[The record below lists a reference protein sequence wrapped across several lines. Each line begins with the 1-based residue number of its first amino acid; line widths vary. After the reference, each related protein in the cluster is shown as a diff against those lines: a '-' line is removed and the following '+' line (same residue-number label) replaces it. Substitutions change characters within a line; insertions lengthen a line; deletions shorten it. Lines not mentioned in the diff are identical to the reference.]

1 MAVAAG
7 FSPLAIG
14 AETIGSIITPATRA
28 ALYALKPTVGL
39 QDMAGSYSLTDFF
52 DSPGP
57 MAKCA
62 ADVQG
67 LLEIMLCTKFL
78 GSGIGEW
85 KDVSIGFA
93 DPQVWKM
100 AEAMCRQHEGTAE
113 EMVSLGWVTTG
124 RKFC

>member
-14 AETIGSIITPATRA
+14 AETIGSIITPASRA
-28 ALYALKPTVGL
+28 ALYALKPTIGL

-57 MAKCA
+57 MAKSA
-62 ADVQG
+62 ADVQA
-67 LLEIMLCTKFL
+67 LLEVMLCTKFL
-78 GSGIGEW
+78 GGGVGEC

-100 AEAMCRQHEGTAE
+100 AGAMCRQHEGTAE
-113 EMVSLGWVTTG
+113 EMVSLGCVTPACN
-124 RKFC
+124 FC